1 MSRFRIVP
9 VSIAALA
16 ILSTTL
22 ACSIG
27 SSKATPTPAPTAV
40 VEQPTNVALPTDV
53 SVATDVPLTLESP
66 ATELPSPTATID
78 APKGVVIIDKSA
90 YTDSSGYYNVVG
102 QVLNNTDAPIT
113 NINLSVSVTDASGK
127 SLLTDSSDQPV
138 ETETFSPSLYTLAPG
153 EISPFNYYVNLNDKE
168 ASAFDVTVASQDT
181 TEVERPKVQVENDA
195 LFTDTDGDLH
205 YSGELVNLSD
215 KPVKVSSLAGAVLD
229 QAGTVLVTAS
239 TSSVS
244 EYLMPAGD
252 STGMDRTPFTVYM
265 SGPVSNVAQ
274 PRAYVDAEV
283 IDPED
288 NHDITVTVSNT
299 YTDGSGGFHLVGTLT
314 NNGTDILTANLV
326 AGLYGAD
333 KKVLDAESTGAPLYL
348 TPGVAI
354 PFDLDSFSSLNFDPD
369 RIKQVDTYT
378 VQIDPYWTFAASS
391 EIVTLKTS
399 GDKQT
404 DGSDG
409 HWTITGNVANA
420 SGKALS
426 SETVL
431 VAASDAQGKV
441 IGVGA
446 DTVFPDGDSIA
457 AGHTDPYS
465 ADIYFAPD
473 VDVSQLTFTTIVQ
486 GAVK

>member
-40 VEQPTNVALPTDV
+40 VEQPTDVPLPTDV
-53 SVATDVPLTLESP
+53 AVATDVPLTPESS
-66 ATELPSPTATID
+66 ATTVAGPTATIN
-78 APKGVVIIDKSA
+78 APKGVVILDKSA

-102 QVLNNTDAPIT
+102 QVLNNTDTPIT
-113 NINLSVSVTDASGK
+113 NINLSVSVKDSSGNT
-127 SLLTDSSDQPV
+127 LLTDSSDQPV
-138 ETETFSPSLYTLAPG
+138 DTETFSPSLYTLAPG

-168 ASAFDVTVASQDT
+168 ASTFDVTVASQDT

-215 KPVKVSSLAGAVLD
+215 QPVKVDSLAGAVLD
-229 QAGTVLVTAS
+229 QAGAVLVTSS

-252 STGMDRTPFTVYM
+252 SAGMDRTPFTVYM
-265 SGPVSNVAQ
+265 SGPVANVATT
-274 PRAYVDAEV
+274 RAYVDAKV
-283 IDPED
+283 TDPED
-288 NHDITVTVSNT
+288 DKQVTVTVSNA
-299 YTDGSGGFHLVGTLT
+299 YADGSGGFHLVGTLL
-314 NNGTDILTANLV
+314 NNGTETLTANLV

-333 KKVLDAESTGAPLYL
+333 KKVMDAESTGAPLYL
-348 TPGVAI
+348 TPGVAL
-354 PFDLDSFSSLNFDPD
+354 PFNLDSFSSLNFDPD
-369 RIKQVDTYT
+369 RIKLVDTYT
-378 VQIDPYWTFAASS
+378 VQIDPYWTFAVST
-391 EIVTLKTS
+391 EPVTLKTS
-399 GDKQT
+399 GDKQADQG
-404 DGSDG
+404 DGR
-409 HWTITGNVANA
+409 WTITGNIANS

-426 SETVL
+426 SETVV
-431 VAASDAQGKV
+431 VAAADAQGKV
-441 IGVGA
+441 VGVG
-446 DTVFPDGDSIA
+446 TGSVFPDGDSIA

-465 ADIYFAPD
+465 VDIYFAPD
-473 VDVSQLTFTTIVQ
+473 VDVTQLTFTTFVQ
-486 GAVK
+486 GSVK